1 MNEQKVPYT
10 ELIETRDGGVNA
22 NSVPSPMVER
32 AFRVLDLVSSS
43 EEGLTLSDLARALNM
58 SKGSMHGLLRTL
70 ESCGALEAT
79 EERSYVPG
87 PRIYDLASA
96 YVRRAGLRR
105 FALPAMHRL
114 AEEIG
119 ETVFLGHV
127 EQHGVRIIE
136 SAMVEYEAAGL
147 RISAQRGTRVHL
159 LAGATGRVVLASW
172 SASARKALLQQSEL
186 PRFTERSITD
196 PDRFLSEIEQT
207 EGSGVGIDRG
217 EYLEGVNAVA
227 APIYGP
233 GHDLVAV
240 LWIVG
245 FASRLNENALARA
258 AELLRAEVEDI
269 SHFLGGGY

>member
-1 MNEQKVPYT
+1 MDEQTVPYT
-10 ELIETRDGGVNA
+10 EPIETRDDGVSA

-32 AFRVLDLVSSS
+32 AFRVLDLISSA

-87 PRIYDLASA
+87 PRVYELASA

-105 FALPAMHRL
+105 FALPAMRRL

-119 ETVFLGHV
+119 ETVFLGRV
-127 EQHGVRIIE
+127 EQRGVRIIE
-136 SAMVEYEAAGL
+136 SVMAERESAGL

-159 LAGATGRVVLASW
+159 LAGATARVVLASW
-172 SASARKALLQQSEL
+172 TPSARQALLEQSGL
-186 PRFTERSITD
+186 PRFTERSITETS
-196 PDRFLSEIEQT
+196 RFLAEVELT
-207 EGSGVGIDRG
+207 ERSGIGIDRG

-233 GHDLVAV
+233 GRALLAL

-245 FASRLNENALARA
+245 FACHLHDEALAKA
-258 AELLRAEVEDI
+258 ARLLHTEVEDI
-269 SHFLGGGY
+269 SHFLGGS